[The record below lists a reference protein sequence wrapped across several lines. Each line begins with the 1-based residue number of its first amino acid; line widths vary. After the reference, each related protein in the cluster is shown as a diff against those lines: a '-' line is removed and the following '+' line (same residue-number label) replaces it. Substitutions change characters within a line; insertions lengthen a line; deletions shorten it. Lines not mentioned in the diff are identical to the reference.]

1 MNASERME
9 AAIQLKPVD
18 KVPNAPFNEAP
29 VCNYYGS
36 TFRAALLEDH
46 AMFEAHMKGL
56 EEFKFDWIMLGMGL
70 IGGIIPE
77 ALGCQVSYP
86 EDVFPIIEKT
96 TVHSMADVERIAQKE
111 ILTRRMERFLEGVR
125 LLKKELKGE
134 VPVACEYISPFTI
147 ATRLRGTN
155 EIMMDMYE
163 NPELVHALQEA
174 LVSFDIALGKAL
186 IDAGVDYIFYGAD
199 MECPLLLSPAHYWEF
214 VHEPTSKVCNAL
226 AAYGSKVL
234 PHMCGDIIKT
244 GIVDMLLK
252 MDIHG
257 IMPGNLTQAKVLDI
271 RELKEK
277 VKEEICI
284 FDNINPN
291 GPLLIGT
298 PEEVRAET
306 LSHLEKARGM
316 SGYIFSTSGTSSPFT
331 PKENYLAM
339 NREVVNYPPTPP
351 VISGFSY

>member
-1 MNASERME
+1 MNAKERME

-29 VCNYYGS
+29 VCNYFGS
-36 TFRAALLEDH
+36 TFRAALLDGPE
-46 AMFEAHMKGL
+46 MCKAHMKGL
-56 EEFKFDWIMLGMGL
+56 QEFKFDWVMLGMGL
-70 IGGIIPE
+70 IGGIIPD
-77 ALGCQVSYP
+77 AFDCTVSWP

-96 TVHSMADVERIAQKE
+96 SVFTMDDVEKMAKKDMFTQ
-111 ILTRRMERFLEGVR
+111 RMDSFLDGVT

-134 VPVACEYISPFTI
+134 VPIACEYISPFTI

-163 NPELVHALQEA
+163 NPELVHALQA
-174 LVSFDIALGKAL
+174 AIVPLDIAIGKAL

-199 MECPLLLSPAHYWEF
+199 MECPVLLSPNHYKEF
-214 VHEPTSKVCNAL
+214 VHAPTMAVCNAL
-226 AAYGSKVL
+226 TAHGSYVL
-234 PHMCGDIIKT
+234 PHMCGDIVKT
-244 GIVDMLLK
+244 GIVDELLK

-257 IMPGNLTQAKVLDI
+257 IMPGNLTQEKVLDL

-277 VKEEICI
+277 VGEKICI
-284 FDNINPN
+284 FDNLNPN

-298 PEEVRAET
+298 PEEVTQET
-306 LSHLEKARGM
+306 LTHLENARGM
-316 SGYIFSTSGTSSPFT
+316 GGYIFSTAGTSSPYS

-339 NREVVNYPPTPP
+339 DRAVSEFKWV
-351 VISGFSY
+351 